1 MARPSPDV
9 GRHAPVLLN
18 AFIDALC
25 ATENSASDKS
35 LDGCFVD
42 ATFGRGGHSRAL
54 LERLSPEGRLLGLDR
69 DPEAVC
75 EGERLAAQDGRFC
88 IRHAA
93 FADLDEA
100 LDAVDWGQVQGIGFD
115 LGVSSPQLDD
125 AGRGFSF
132 SHDGPLD
139 MRMDSSA
146 GQPLSERLARL
157 SERDLAD
164 ILRRYGNER
173 YAGRIARA
181 VLRAHKEGSMT
192 RTSELENVVFHSVP
206 KQGRFGGAH
215 PATRTFQALRMWVN
229 DEMGQIE
236 SGISAAMRR
245 LRPGGRLAVISFHSG
260 EDRKVRDLIEAE
272 VRPCICP
279 SDFPM
284 CVCGRVASMRW
295 VQKKP
300 IRATDA
306 EVADNPRSR
315 SALLRVAERLS

>member
-1 MARPSPDV
+1 MARRSSDV
-9 GRHAPVLLN
+9 GRHAPVLLTP
-18 AFIDALC
+18 FIDALC
-25 ATENSASDKS
+25 PSP
-35 LDGCFVD
+35 DGCYVD

-54 LERLSPEGRLLGLDR
+54 LERLSPAGRLIGLDR
-69 DPEAVC
+69 DSEAVR

-93 FADLDEA
+93 FADLDAA
-100 LDAVDWGQVQGIGFD
+100 LDEAGWGEVHGIGFD

-139 MRMDSSA
+139 MRMDTNS
-146 GQPLSERLARL
+146 GQPLSQRLARL
-157 SERDLAD
+157 SERELVG
-164 ILRRYGNER
+164 ILRNYGNER

-181 VLRAHKEGSMT
+181 VLNAYTEGKMT
-192 RTSELENVVFHSVP
+192 RTSELENVVFHAVP
-206 KQGRFGGAH
+206 RQGRFGGAH

-229 DEMGQIE
+229 DEMGQLE
-236 SGISAAMRR
+236 SGIMAAMRR
-245 LRPGGRLAVISFHSG
+245 LLPGGRLAVISFHSG
-260 EDRKVRDLIEAE
+260 EDRKVRDMIEAE
-272 VRPCICP
+272 VRPCTCP
-279 SDFPM
+279 PDFPI

-300 IRATDA
+300 IRASEQ
-306 EVADNPRSR
+306 EVAGNPRSR